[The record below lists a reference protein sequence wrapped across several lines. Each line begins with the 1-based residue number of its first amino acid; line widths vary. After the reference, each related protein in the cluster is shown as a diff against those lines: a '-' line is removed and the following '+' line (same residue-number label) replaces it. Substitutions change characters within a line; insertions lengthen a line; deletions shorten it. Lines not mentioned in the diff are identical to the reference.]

1 MFSRTIAAF
10 DFDGT
15 LTTKDTLL
23 EFIRFACGRT
33 RFYAGFLLFAPLI
46 VLMKMGL
53 ISNGRV
59 KEKLFSWFFKGMS
72 YADFSEKG
80 REFARL
86 IAGFERKETKE
97 KLQTH
102 LAEGHDVYVVTASI
116 EEWVRPYCMQLGV
129 KDVLGTKVEVAD
141 GVLTG
146 RFASPN
152 CYGKEKANRLLE
164 AVPDLGSC
172 TLYAYGD
179 SRGDR
184 EMLQMSCNQQD
195 QSVAEGNTKQLQWVN
210 IVKGITMIAVVL
222 LHINYTGYSTD
233 HYSAI
238 RNILGDAWDMPVFF
252 LVGGF
257 FLSQQKLTATRTFL
271 KRKFKSI
278 YVKLL
283 LYYLLFLCLH
293 NILINAG
300 FLSTEME
307 YGGKYMTLFT
317 LTDFAEKALQALFF
331 MGREPYLSPLWFVY
345 VMFMAFIV
353 IALLANITDR
363 LTKGNSRQWHI
374 VMTVT
379 LAVLCQVALFFT
391 NSLDINIPRC
401 NNVFSAAWLI
411 FLGYLVRNKLSHTW
425 PSRNKLSLSV
435 RFSCFSSSIL
445 SSLSAALPSLRQ
457 FAAALL
463 SILLLTSVCFF
474 SRHMALIT
482 NSYANILQLTVCGL
496 TALYLLYL
504 LAVRMEHTVVG
515 RCLAHIGSRSYH
527 IMALHL
533 LVINIAAALL
543 GCPYPIDTLGTEA
556 TTLAELAMFTAIGV
570 ALPSLLPSRFL
581 LRQVW
586 LLFKQPSSRFRPFL
600 VRTFFL
606 SLPVIL
612 FLLIQI
618 LPTFDDWTYITAP
631 YFGDFFS
638 PERLLPWNGYWRPFD
653 ALIGSIL
660 GLNPHLFPALNHSLI
675 LLAHAVSTCLVYR
688 LSGKKILPAAFFF
701 LSPAMLGTVLDID
714 SVNQA
719 YATCWG
725 LLSLLFYQ
733 RGKKWQWI
741 LCVMIATF
749 CKENGIMYTFIPFL
763 FKWLQNGLGGGRW
776 GGGSVWLVLAF
787 LTLYGAAR
795 ILLTSPENQI
805 QDAYLT
811 ATPLDHLKDVVQY
824 VLFTWLPM
832 DYEAAVFPPTRFL
845 PLAALTFLLPLPFL
859 LLLAK
864 GLWSARRDRTLWALI
879 AAYFLAAAPHLL
891 TLVSMMHIYAGL
903 PFAAL
908 IVGRLQSRHF
918 RVLPIILFFAAS
930 LVTDAHHY
938 HAAYESGLM
947 GKDMAEQ
954 VLSQTKTKSE
964 RVFVVTIDRGEQK
977 YSIFNVIPS
986 DAFGWGLA
994 ARHYSGYTVASELRD
1009 TTIAAPATPAE
1020 KQQTVKRIAE
1030 EVRPHYP
1037 YDALWVVDGK
1047 EVTVINPPVVK
1058 P

>member
-46 VLMKMGL
+46 VLMKMGM
-53 ISNGRV
+53 INNGRV
-59 KEKLFSWFFKGMS
+59 KERVFSWFFKGMS

-80 REFARL
+80 RVFARL
-86 IAGFERKETKE
+86 IAGFERKEIKT

-164 AVPDLGSC
+164 AVPDLSSC

-184 EMLQMSCNQQD
+184 EMLQMSCNQQKSK
-195 QSVAEGNTKQLQWVN
+195 QSHA
-210 IVKGITMIAVVL
+210 
-222 LHINYTGYSTD
+222 
-233 HYSAI
+233 
-238 RNILGDAWDMPVFF
+238 
-252 LVGGF
+252 
-257 FLSQQKLTATRTFL
+257 
-271 KRKFKSI
+271 
-278 YVKLL
+278 
-283 LYYLLFLCLH
+283 
-293 NILINAG
+293 
-300 FLSTEME
+300 
-307 YGGKYMTLFT
+307 TLF
-317 LTDFAEKALQALFF
+317 
-331 MGREPYLSPLWFVY
+331 
-345 VMFMAFIV
+345 I
-353 IALLANITDR
+353 
-363 LTKGNSRQWHI
+363 
-374 VMTVT
+374 
-379 LAVLCQVALFFT
+379 
-391 NSLDINIPRC
+391 
-401 NNVFSAAWLI
+401 
-411 FLGYLVRNKLSHTW
+411 
-425 PSRNKLSLSV
+425 
-435 RFSCFSSSIL
+435 IL
-445 SSLSAALPSLRQ
+445 
-457 FAAALL
+457 
-463 SILLLTSVCFF
+463 
-474 SRHMALIT
+474 
-482 NSYANILQLTVCGL
+482 
-496 TALYLLYL
+496 
-504 LAVRMEHTVVG
+504 
-515 RCLAHIGSRSYH
+515 
-527 IMALHL
+527 
-533 LVINIAAALL
+533 
-543 GCPYPIDTLGTEA
+543 
-556 TTLAELAMFTAIGV
+556 
-570 ALPSLLPSRFL
+570 
-581 LRQVW
+581 
-586 LLFKQPSSRFRPFL
+586 
-600 VRTFFL
+600 FFL

-612 FLLIQI
+612 LGLIQI
-618 LPTFDDWTYITAP
+618 LPTFDDWTYITTP
-631 YFGDFFS
+631 YFGDLFAAD
-638 PERLLPWNGYWRPFD
+638 RMLPWNGYWRPFD

-660 GLNPHLFPALNHSLI
+660 GLNYNLFPALNHSLI
-675 LLAHAVSTCLVYR
+675 LLAHALSTCLVYK

-725 LLSLLFYQ
+725 LLSLLFYRQ
-733 RGKKWQWI
+733 GKKLQWI

-763 FKWLQNGLGGGRW
+763 FSFLPLWRSSCSGKHLCELSGRGSRWVGGG
-776 GGGSVWLVLAF
+776 LAF
-787 LTLYGAAR
+787 LTLYGTAR
-795 ILLTSPENQI
+795 ILLTSPDNQI
-805 QDAYLT
+805 QDVYLT
-811 ATPLDHLKDVVQY
+811 TTLLDHLKDIVQY
-824 VLFTWLPM
+824 LVFTWLPM
-832 DYEAAVFPPTRFL
+832 DYKAVFFPPTRCL
-845 PLAALTFLLPLPFL
+845 PLALVTFLMSLPFL
-859 LLLAK
+859 FLLAK
-864 GLWSARRDRTLWALI
+864 GLWISRRDKILWALI

-908 IVGRLQSRHF
+908 IIGRLQSRYF

-930 LVTDAHHY
+930 LVTDVHHY
-938 HAAYESGLM
+938 HAAYQSGLM
-947 GKDMAEQ
+947 GKEMAEQ

-964 RVFVVTIDRGEQK
+964 RVFVVTIDRGELK

-1020 KQQTVKRIAE
+1020 KQQTVQRIAE

-1037 YDALWVVDGK
+1037 YDAFWVVDGK
-1047 EVTVINPPVVK
+1047 EVTVINPPAAK
-1058 P
+1058 PY